1 MLTKVHSLA
10 SRGLEA
16 IEVEVEVNVAGR
28 GFPGFNIVG
37 LPNKAIEEAKERVRT
52 ALVNSGVEFPQ
63 KKITVNMAPADIP
76 KEGSGYDLPIAV
88 GILAATGDIPSFAE
102 APEGKPSA
110 YFYGELGL
118 DGKLRHT
125 RGVFLLGM
133 LAKDKGVNQVFVPK
147 LSANEAA
154 VVSGIKVYPVGDL
167 LKLVRHLRQEKVIRP
182 LKTMPTKEVISEAEV
197 EFDFAEVAGQEQ
209 AKRALEIAAA
219 GGHNVF
225 MAGPPGAGKTMLARA
240 LPGILPELTEAEALE
255 VTKIYSVTGDIEPG
269 GGLIRRRPFRTPHHT
284 TSRAGL
290 VGGGSKPMPGEI
302 SLAHRGVL
310 FLDEFAEYTRSTLEA
325 LRQPMEDGV
334 VSVVR
339 AAGTVKF
346 PAKFMLVAAA
356 NPCPC
361 GFLTH
366 PKKECKCSL
375 GLIKRYQKRLSG
387 PILDRIDLHVNVPFV
402 EIEKLRQRH
411 TPGVKDVHTPGVES
425 SEVIRERI
433 KLARKAQVVRF
444 SDEPGLFA
452 NAEMRNKQVKKYCR
466 LNSEVE
472 NLLQQAAVSFN
483 LSARSY
489 FRLIKVARTIAD
501 LAGEKEIATS
511 HMAEALQY
519 RIREDS

>member
-255 VTKIYSVTGDIEPG
+255 VTKIYSVTGNIEPG

-310 FLDEFAEYTRSTLEA
+310 FLDEVVEFPRQVLEV
-325 LRQPMEDGV
+325 LRQPLEDGV
-334 VSVVR
+334 VTISR
-339 AAGTVKF
+339 AAISVKY
-346 PAKFMLVAAA
+346 PAEFTLLAAM

-361 GFLTH
+361 GYFGDKLKACT
-366 PKKECKCSL
+366 CSEFQA
-375 GLIKRYQKRLSG
+375 KRYWSRLSG
-387 PILDRIDLHVNVPFV
+387 PILDRIDLQ
-402 EIEKLRQRH
+402 IEVSRLSEEELLSKN
-411 TPGVKDVHTPGVES
+411 TNSES
-425 SEVIRERI
+425 SKIIKERVI
-433 KLARKAQVVRF
+433 KARKIQVERF
-444 SDEPGLFA
+444 KNDGIISNSQISPKLI
-452 NAEMRNKQVKKYCR
+452 KKYCQ
-466 LNSEVE
+466 LDSDGE
-472 NLLQQAAVSFN
+472 NLLRMAISKFN
-483 LSARSY
+483 LSGRAYDRILKLS
-489 FRLIKVARTIAD
+489 RTIAD
-501 LAGEKEIATS
+501 LKDSENIKQI
-511 HMAEALQY
+511 HIAEAIQY
-519 RIREDS
+519 RNFDRMMLATV